1 MIAFLGMGHLGANF
15 VRAMLKRGEQ
25 VRVWNRTPSKAK
37 ALEEAGAIVFDRVED
52 AVEGMER
59 IHLALKDDRSVNEL
73 LQLACGSFQ
82 HGLTIVDHTTTSQKG
97 AIDRAEYWR
106 QNGCVYLHA
115 PVFMG
120 PQNALDGTGYMMV
133 SGDKYTFSEYEK
145 DLAKMT
151 GKLMYMGKEPGKA
164 AGMKLIGNLF
174 LLAMTGGMADMLA
187 LSKAFGLAPEEIGK
201 LLDMWNPGAMLPARF
216 KRVSGGKYDDPT
228 WELHMARKD
237 ARLMMEGAEAA
248 DLTLATIPGLAT
260 LMDSYIARGHAND
273 DYSVVGLD
281 YLAK

>member
-15 VRAMLKRGEQ
+15 VRAMLKRGEK

-37 ALEEAGAIVFDRVED
+37 ALEEAGAEVFDRVED
-52 AVEGMER
+52 AVEGVER

-82 HGLTIVDHTTTSQKG
+82 HGVIIVDHTTTSQKG

-106 QNGCVYLHA
+106 QNGCVYIHA

-120 PQNALDGTGYMMV
+120 PQNALEGTGYMMV
-133 SGDKYTFSEYEK
+133 SGDKYTFSEIEK

-187 LSKAFGLAPEEIGK
+187 LSKAFGIAPDEIGK

-237 ARLMMEGAEAA
+237 ARLMVEGAEAA

-281 YLAK
+281 YLPK